1 MAQLG
6 ADFLF
11 PQAKGIVM
19 TSQTINKVNKARFV
33 EFEFALDEV
42 RKAFD
47 EVGKLGKSLDD
58 KGATADRFEGWQV
71 PSKSD
76 VQSDLRAA
84 SSALDELR
92 EAALK
97 RKAEL
102 ISRDWRV

>member
-1 MAQLG
+1 M
-6 ADFLF
+6 
-11 PQAKGIVM
+11 M
-19 TSQTINKVNKARFV
+19 TSQTINNVNKARFV

-71 PSKSD
+71 PSKSE
-76 VQSDLRAA
+76 VQADLRKA
-84 SSALDELR
+84 SGALDELR
-92 EAALK
+92 EVALK

-102 ISRDWRV
+102 ISRGWRV

>member
-1 MAQLG
+1 MARLG

-11 PQAKGIVM
+11 SQAKGIVM
-19 TSQTINKVNKARFV
+19 TSQTINNVNKARFI

-71 PSKSD
+71 PTKAE
-76 VQSDLRAA
+76 VQAALRDA
-84 SSALDELR
+84 STALDELR

-102 ISRDWRV
+102 ISRGWRV